1 MKVVFDLDGTLAN
14 CDHRQHL
21 VKAGKWDAYFDACD
35 KDTPIFHAIVVLKA
49 LLRNGHLIEIWSG
62 RGEGPGGAVR
72 DKTTEWLKEHD
83 IWNFI
88 HALRMRPHKD
98 HRKDS
103 ELKTSWWKEA
113 GKPDLVFEDRDQAV
127 KMWRDAGV
135 PCYQVAPGD
144 F

>member
-14 CDHRQHL
+14 CAHRQHL
-21 VKAGKWDAYFDACD
+21 VDAGQWDAYFDACEG
-35 KDTPIFHAIVVLKA
+35 DTVFPQAVAVLLA
-49 LLRNGHLIEIWSG
+49 LFNAGHGIQIWSG
-62 RGEGPGGAVR
+62 RGEGLEGSAR
-72 DKTTEWLKEHD
+72 EKTVKWLKATGIYGALD
-83 IWNFI
+83 D
-88 HALRMRPHKD
+88 LRMRPHGD

-103 ELKTSWWKEA
+103 DLKSDWWRKE

-135 PCYQVAPGD
+135 PCYQVAPGN